1 MENEVGP
8 GIRSGAGRGGHKAR
22 STEAVRGDLTV
33 KGRREAKEDERALN
47 TAECVRTYLPDLG

>member
-1 MENEVGP
+1 MGP
-8 GIRSGAGRGGHKAR
+8 GIRSGDGRGGQKAR